1 MISATSSRR
10 SGQSDAYTFKVCWHP
25 HDSRCF
31 GPFSRLP
38 LQRWIEMRKCGRD
51 LCIVSPGSSSPFLA
65 TAFTQMRLYQFL
77 MLMCSPRLGRK
88 TKASGGSPEQTLLR
102 GTTRKRGIAT
112 RLRSQVFEDP
122 RTGLPLSSSFQ
133 VRRTLARRFSKSIS
147 ETLSAVASP
156 IRGPTYARNR
166 TRVLDMTGSILS
178 ASSAR
183 FSTFA

>member
-51 LCIVSPGSSSPFLA
+51 LCIVSPGSSSP
-65 TAFTQMRLYQFL
+65 
-77 MLMCSPRLGRK
+77 CLGRK

-166 TRVLDMTGSILS
+166 TRVLDMAGSILS